1 MDLVHTLDAVEM
13 IKTAQPGAILRLG
26 LYKNAQNEKEYKEVC
41 KLLSCDPTSKI
52 SDGAYK
58 IYSVTD
64 TTNTYATGWINGKV
78 WEFYSKNPAQSTDVL
93 PDINGFVEWPDFY
106 NSLDEYIDAIN
117 SNKNMPVNAVYDANT
132 DKIMLT
138 ATVPGESGQVKL
150 AVNAHDTNWP
160 IEYGEVVS
168 PGGYLAGD
176 FHEAQNGIH
185 VWIKN
190 TPIVSEEYADIEKVS
205 DITIVVKSNENFQL
219 NLSHY
224 WKWDEYTEE
233 AVEASVDWGDDTH
246 IEMVTPTYLV
256 HDFVAGEYNI
266 NINGLHW
273 CGSNDVEPIK
283 QPITKIYFNKDQ
295 VVDSPNNVFAISD
308 VLEEVKGK
316 IYISPIAGVE
326 DTEIKFA

>member
-13 IKTAQPGAILRLG
+13 IKTAQPGATLRLG
-26 LYKNAQNEKEYKEVC
+26 LYKNAQNEKEYKELHE
-41 KLLSCDPTSKI
+41 LLNCEPSSKI

-58 IYSVTD
+58 IYSVSD

-78 WEFYSKNPAQSTDVL
+78 WEFYSKNPAQSTDIL
-93 PDINGFVEWPDFY
+93 PAINGFVEWPDFY
-106 NSLDEYIDAIN
+106 NSLDAYINAIN
-117 SNKNMPVNAVYDANT
+117 NNKNMPVTAVYDAGT

-138 ATVPGESGQVKL
+138 AITPGKDNPIKLTVD
-150 AVNAHDTNWP
+150 AHDKNWP
-160 IEYGEVVS
+160 AEYGEVVS
-168 PGGYLAGD
+168 PGGYLMGD

-190 TPIVSEEYADIEKVS
+190 TPFTNEDYADTEKVA
-205 DITIVVKSNENFQL
+205 DIVIVVKSDNDFTL
-219 NLSHY
+219 NLSQY

-233 AVEASVDWGDDTH
+233 AIEASVDWNDGTPID
-246 IEMVTPTYLV
+246 MVRPAHLV
-256 HDFVAGEYNI
+256 HDFMAGEYSI
-266 NINGLHW
+266 KINGLHW
-273 CGSNDVEPIK
+273 CGSNDVEPVK

-295 VVDSPNNVFAISD
+295 VIDSPNNVFAISD
-308 VLEEVKGK
+308 ILEEVKGK